1 MTERDAKLEMAEQLS
16 DLGKRLVSMS
26 ETLLALHSEINE
38 RVQTIVAE
46 IDVLLHQVREAD
58 DSERSAKRHHH

>member
-58 DSERSAKRHHH
+58 SERSAKRHHH